1 MKRTFLKSIYSLLI
15 LLAAWTIQSCT
26 SEFEEIN
33 TDPNN
38 PVEIS
43 PALLLPNAI
52 QTVVDR
58 YWGHSTRY
66 ERLNIDAAMCWIQHL
81 SRNIYINA
89 EGDSYE
95 VPLTIATGT
104 WNRIFTE
111 SLVNFERVENL
122 SAPDGAYANT
132 NYVGVALVMKA
143 FAFSYLTDVF
153 GPIPYTQ
160 ALQGTAEISINS
172 PEYDSMEEIYAGLL
186 ADLEEANAN
195 LVVGGPLI
203 AGDILFNGNILRW
216 KKFANSLALRIA
228 NRQAA
233 KKPAESR
240 EIMAKILADPGKYP
254 IFTNQAE
261 SAYLRHFDVIGSRNK
276 MFDVFSTRSDW
287 NVSSTLID
295 KLLALN
301 DSRITVY
308 AQPLA
313 DGSYAGL
320 PNGLTDAAAGTFNAS
335 RIGTKYLSPIAPS
348 LLMTYPELLFIK
360 AEAAFDGDIA
370 GDASALLKD
379 AIAASFSEHGLT
391 MPADYMSRI
400 GTISK
405 ETIMTQKWIALFGQG
420 VEAWVE
426 YRRTGYPVMPAPH
439 PSAVFSNEGIL
450 PTRIEYPTSE
460 YSLNKTNLDQ
470 GITKLGGPDNMRTPL
485 WWVE

>member
-1 MKRTFLKSIYSLLI
+1 MKKTYIKSLSALFIV
-15 LLAAWTIQSCT
+15 LAAWTAQSCT
-26 SEFEEIN
+26 GEFEEMN

-38 PVEIS
+38 PVEIA

-95 VPLTIATGT
+95 IPLTVSSGT
-104 WNRIFTE
+104 WNRIYTE
-111 SLVNFERVENL
+111 SLVNFERIKSL
-122 SAPDGAYANT
+122 SAPDAAYANS

-153 GPIPYTQ
+153 GPIPYSE
-160 ALQGTAEISINS
+160 ALQGTAEVSVNS
-172 PEYDSMEEIYAGLL
+172 PKYDSMEEIYAGLL
-186 ADLEEANAN
+186 ADLEEANTN
-195 LVVGGPLI
+195 LVVGGAPI
-203 AGDILFNGNILRW
+203 SGDILFNGDIMRW

-233 KKPAESR
+233 KKPSESR
-240 EIMAKILADPGKYP
+240 AIMAKIIADPSTYP
-254 IFTNQAE
+254 VFTSQSEA
-261 SAYLRHFDVIGSRNK
+261 AHLQHFDVIGSRNK

-295 KLLALN
+295 KLLAL
-301 DSRITVY
+301 DDERVTIY

-313 DGSYAGL
+313 DGSYVGL

-335 RIGTKYLSPIAPS
+335 RIGTKYLSPVAPS

-360 AEAAFDGDIA
+360 AEAAFDGDID
-370 GDASALLKD
+370 GDAAVLLEE
-379 AIAASFSEHGLT
+379 AIEASFEQHGLT

-400 GTISK
+400 GVVSK
-405 ETIMTQKWIALFGQG
+405 EAIMTQKWLALFGQG

-426 YRRTGYPVMPAPH
+426 YRRTGFPVMPPPH
-439 PSAVFSNEGIL
+439 PNAVFSNDGVL

-460 YSLNKTNLDQ
+460 YSLNETNLNE
-470 GITKLGGPDNMRTPL
+470 GISKLGGPDNMRTPL